1 MWLLYWCYGIASV
14 LVLMFVLFLLYSQ
27 LMKSPNTSRFWT
39 TQPILTSSTNKPIGE
54 LIVADKFGHGTD
66 GNEPADAVSVNIVN
80 TNTNRANALKIN
92 TIKIQPCLLNDL
104 AITEAEC
111 RFLADHYHPEWKP
124 DVSQLNLIFTAYP
137 RDYNCY
143 KTIAFIGN
151 EMVGMITSRPIECYL
166 NGSEIKSNDCTKWF
180 DCNKVLY
187 ADLLC
192 VHSDYR
198 QQHIAPTIIQQHYA
212 GQARSHAEIF
222 KREGEEESGFSA
234 ALKPIV
240 RYAVHGFAVADLIR
254 PLPNSTAL
262 APLLPPLT
270 PLSLWSKSKQL
281 RKWCLWS
288 CIFYRRFNGSSDTML
303 LAPPK
308 RVLKQ
313 LINKH
318 QLFIYGDNGA
328 IFAFRTTNMSTDE
341 NHWLGYCSG
350 SHCPAH
356 MSPGRFAINW
366 IRAVAAFVQHPAHQG
381 RPISHIGVEMLS
393 DNGLLME
400 ALQQQQLLPQTTS
413 TSSYYGYNLVHPTHL
428 IGSNVLVVG
437 L

>member
-1 MWLLYWCYGIASV
+1 MGVVLIGVLIPAINHIKRNNRLNLMWLLYCCIGITTISV
-14 LVLMFVLFLLYSQ
+14 LIIIVLFLLHRQ
-27 LMKSPNTSRFWT
+27 LMDHIEPPKCTTSCFWT
-39 TQPILTSSTNKPIGE
+39 TQPILTANTQKPIGK
-54 LIVADKFGHGTD
+54 LIVADKCDVETI
-66 GNEPADAVSVNIVN
+66 NADTVTKN
-80 TNTNRANALKIN
+80 TIKIN
-92 TIKIQPCLLNDL
+92 TIKIKPCLLNDL

-124 DVSQLNLIFTAYP
+124 DVSQLNLLFTAYP
-137 RDYNCY
+137 CDYNCY
-143 KTIAFIGN
+143 KTIASMDN

-166 NGSEIKSNDCTKWF
+166 NGSGIY
-180 DCNKVLY
+180 KVLY

-192 VHSDYR
+192 VHSDHR
-198 QQHIAPTIIQQHYA
+198 QQHIAPTIIQHHYA
-212 GQARSHAEIF
+212 GQTNSHAEIF

-234 ALKPIV
+234 ALHPIV

-254 PLPNSTAL
+254 DTAL
-262 APLLPPLT
+262 APLP
-270 PLSLWSKSKQL
+270 LWSKSKQL
-281 RKWCLWS
+281 RKLCVWTRQ
-288 CIFYRRFNGSSDTML
+288 FRRCCNEFKSNFDTVL
-303 LAPPK
+303 LSPPK

-341 NHWLGYCSG
+341 NHWLGYCCG

-356 MSPGRFAINW
+356 MSPDKFATYW
-366 IRAVAAFVQHPAHQG
+366 IRAVAAFVQHPAHHG

-393 DNGLLME
+393 NNGLLIN
-400 ALQQQQLLPQTTS
+400 ALQQRPQTTS

-428 IGSNVLVVG
+428 IGSNVLAVG